1 MGARYTSEGAFEPES
16 VILTDC
22 RGFIGSNLMR
32 RVVRKRSGAAS
43 PCSTS
48 SATRAP
54 RGCREV
60 RKHLGGAAVG
70 PDSYENAK
78 KYEVSRDVIAPTPS
92 SLGSILLAGQ
102 LPGK

>member
-1 MGARYTSEGAFEPES
+1 MDVTLLE
-16 VILTDC
+16 
-22 RGFIGSNLMR
+22 R
-32 RVVRKRSGAAS
+32 RLSRAAGLW
-43 PCSTS
+43 
-48 SATRAP
+48 
-54 RGCREV
+54 GCREV

-78 KYEVSRDVIAPTPS
+78 KYEVSLDVIAPTPS